1 MSTIPRVFLL
11 RCTTSGNFG
20 QEFGLWGLG
29 GAVYYGFREYGDSRA
44 LEVSAASHAP
54 KFNMF
59 PKLAFVTSLP
69 SPPFFTKTFD

>member
-11 RCTTSGNFG
+11 RCTISGNFG

-29 GAVYYGFREYGDSRA
+29 GLCTMAFREYGDFGA

-54 KFNMF
+54 KFHMF

>member
-1 MSTIPRVFLL
+1 M
-11 RCTTSGNFG
+11 
-20 QEFGLWGLG
+20 
-29 GAVYYGFREYGDSRA
+29 AFREYGDFGA

-54 KFNMF
+54 KFHMF